1 MRKLLVVF
9 TAIVCFNSHAQIQFE
24 KGYFIDNAGN
34 TTACL
39 IRNADWKNNPTT
51 FEYKMSET
59 SETLKGSLQDAQEFG
74 ISNTVKYKRFAVKV
88 DRSSNQ
94 TEKLSNKR
102 APEYM
107 EETLLLKVLVEGK
120 GSLYQFNDDGI
131 LRFFYSLDNSE
142 ATQLI
147 YKEYRMKDVRAIN
160 DSYKQQLWN
169 ELKCPGL
176 TETAARE
183 TAYSTSSLIKYFK
196 LYNNCVQS
204 PAIVFG
210 ENDNK
215 VIVNLTLR
223 PGVVFSSLSVSNE
236 LTGVDNMDFGN
247 NTSFR
252 VGLEVELVLPFN
264 KNKWSLV
271 LEPTYQKFES
281 DLHSGPYS
289 ARINYSS
296 IELPFG
302 VRRYFFLSKNMDMF
316 MNAQFLFDIPIES
329 SVDIDSGTEDL
340 AVKNNG
346 SFTAGMG
353 FNLKE
358 KVSIELRYQFNRQLF
373 NGFTFMDTRFHGI
386 AIIAGYTF

>member
-51 FEYKMSET
+51 FEYKISET

-88 DRSSNQ
+88 DRSSSQ

-102 APEYM
+102 APEFM
-107 EETLLLKVLVEGK
+107 DETLLLKVLVEGK

-131 LRFFYSLDNSE
+131 LRFFYSLDNSG

-169 ELKCPGL
+169 ELKCQGL

-196 LYNNCVQS
+196 QYNICVQS
-204 PAIVFG
+204 PAKVFG

-247 NTSFR
+247 NTSLRF
-252 VGLEVELVLPFN
+252 GLEVELVLPFN

-271 LEPTYQKFES
+271 LEPTYQKFET

-289 ARINYSS
+289 GHINYSS

-302 VRRYFFLSKNMDMF
+302 VRRYFFLSKNMDVF

-329 SVDIDSGTEDL
+329 SVDIDAGTEDL